1 MTYYIEQDGQIK
13 LHDTDRARIV
23 KTLEFLPQYAE
34 LELKETERPIENCE
48 WADTPEYIA
57 KKQRQELEQQVAAL
71 EASTGLVRSIREF
84 ATVGG
89 VEVSAYVQSK
99 IAEIESIAEQLRTL
113 NTQAEPTVE
122 EPAKDSTEQPVSEE
136 SETEEQQEEQA
147 AEEQQP
153 E

>member
-23 KTLEFLPQYAE
+23 KTLEFLPQYSE

-71 EASTGLVRSIREF
+71 EATTGLIRPMREMVL
-84 ATVGG
+84 A
-89 VEVSAYVQSK
+89 ENSDASEYVK
-99 IAEIESIAEQLRTL
+99 TKAREIENLAAALR
-113 NTQAEPTVE
+113 
-122 EPAKDSTEQPVSEE
+122 
-136 SETEEQQEEQA
+136 
-147 AEEQQP
+147 AEEQTP
-153 E
+153 EEQNHE

>member
-1 MTYYIEQDGQIK
+1 MTYYITDADGQIK

-23 KTLEFLPQYAE
+23 KTLEFMPQFAG
-34 LELKETERPIENCE
+34 LELQETQRPIENCQ

-57 KKQRQELEQQVAAL
+57 KKQRQELEQQVASL

-89 VEVSAYVQSK
+89 VEVSAYVQAK
-99 IAEIESIAEQLRTL
+99 IAEIEALAEQLRTL

-122 EPAKDSTEQPVSEE
+122 EPAAEEEVVEQPA
-136 SETEEQQEEQA
+136 EQQEEQTEGQVA
-147 AEEQQP
+147 
-153 E
+153 